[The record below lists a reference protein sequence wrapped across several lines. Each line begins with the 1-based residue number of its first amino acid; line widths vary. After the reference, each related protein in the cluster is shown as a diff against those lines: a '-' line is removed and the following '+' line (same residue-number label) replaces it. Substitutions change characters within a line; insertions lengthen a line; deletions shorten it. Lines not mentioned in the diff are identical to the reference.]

1 MIWKITNNIYA
12 PRICE
17 IYDIYLYKSYAF
29 LGNSAMS
36 VSIDELTQARD
47 VVNTIL
53 DELELDAYIFEVEPC
68 NAEWE
73 IIIECAV
80 AEGWE
85 RFRLSASH
93 KNLLRGV
100 DDAVI
105 HQSLLDD
112 WRGRL
117 TACKLRNK

>member
-1 MIWKITNNIYA
+1 
-12 PRICE
+12 
-17 IYDIYLYKSYAF
+17 
-29 LGNSAMS
+29 MS
-36 VSIDELTQARD
+36 VSVDELTQARD

-53 DELELDAYIFEVEPC
+53 DELQLDAYIFEVEPR
-68 NAEWE
+68 NAQWE

-85 RFRLSASH
+85 RFRLSATYE
-93 KNLLRGV
+93 NLLSGV

-105 HQSLLDD
+105 HQSLLVD

-117 TACKLRNK
+117 SACKLRKK

>member
-1 MIWKITNNIYA
+1 
-12 PRICE
+12 
-17 IYDIYLYKSYAF
+17 
-29 LGNSAMS
+29 MS

-53 DELELDAYIFEVEPC
+53 DELQLDAYIFEVEPR
-68 NAEWE
+68 NAQWE

-85 RFRLSASH
+85 RFRLSATH
-93 KNLLRGV
+93 EHLLSGV

-112 WRGRL
+112 WRERL
-117 TACKLRNK
+117 TVCKLKYK